1 MAKLNGGAMLLAGL
15 VMVVLGALLQ
25 SGLMKFLLD
34 IIGFV
39 VIAAGVIFGIS
50 GLVKIVSSKGLSLIH
65 ISEPTRPY

>member
-1 MAKLNGGAMLLAGL
+1 LAKLNGGAMLLAGL

-50 GLVKIVSSKGLSLIH
+50 GLVKIVSSKGNK
-65 ISEPTRPY
+65 Y

>member
-39 VIAAGVIFGIS
+39 VIAAGVIFGII
-50 GLVKIVSSKGLSLIH
+50 GLVKIVSSKGNK
-65 ISEPTRPY
+65 Y

>member
-39 VIAAGVIFGIS
+39 VIAAGDIFGIS
-50 GLVKIVSSKGLSLIH
+50 GLVKIVSSKGNK
-65 ISEPTRPY
+65 Y

>member
-25 SGLMKFLLD
+25 SGLIKALLD

-39 VIAAGVIFGIS
+39 VIAAGVIFVIS
-50 GLVKIVSSKGLSLIH
+50 GLIKIVSNKSGK
-65 ISEPTRPY
+65 Y

>member
-1 MAKLNGGAMLLAGL
+1 MLLAGL

-50 GLVKIVSSKGLSLIH
+50 GLVKIVSSKGNK
-65 ISEPTRPY
+65 Y

>member
-50 GLVKIVSSKGLSLIH
+50 GLVKIVSSKGNK
-65 ISEPTRPY
+65 Y